1 MFLCYCKGF
10 LQSEARIARP
20 SLAIGTVNLLL
31 AGNMAEGGGG
41 FCAWLDSDGK
51 GNVDGRLDS
60 RGAAA
65 AASSVRGA
73 APLSKDVDRGA
84 GSGPGSPRRLVS
96 SAWPLRRYGR
106 FVPEGA
112 ARLGSETAEAASASA
127 ASWKVLESDEK
138 SIFLT
143 VNIVASGHFFI
154 SQGRTLL
161 EGFSLINAHKWLK
174 IGRRNDC
181 LLFGSKIK
189 NESRMFRV
197 QFGGE
202 SKEQA
207 LEHCGSCVQQLKLYV
222 SIQVFDGQSQELLQE
237 SCSQTSKCKSQ
248 GINSQQD
255 ATVHNKQ
262 DQHEANA
269 EEPIRQIATD
279 DCISVTQLLKSVL
292 KTGSEL
298 PLAYQYSACSAEELG
313 PFLRLCLLDKNFPA
327 FVNEVEKELQKL
339 ATDRENK

>member
-127 ASWKVLESDEK
+127 ASWK
-138 SIFLT
+138 
-143 VNIVASGHFFI
+143 
-154 SQGRTLL
+154 